1 MRNTKLIEE
10 WKQCLIVLGKV
21 IWHTLKAFAAILKD
35 IYIRIAQMIRRFP
48 QTSMIIFVMV
58 LFGTGIYYKAKTR
71 ITLDKASYVTYLL
84 SKQVDSLKLVNE
96 SIRGLQ
102 QKTTIVRDTVYVKI
116 HKERKDSIK

>member
-1 MRNTKLIEE
+1 MKLSEE

-71 ITLDKASYVTYLL
+71 ITLDKASYVTYIL

-102 QKTTIVRDTVYVKI
+102 QKTKIVRDTVYIRKI
-116 HKERKDSIK
+116 THKTDSI